1 MGGACPSRAPPTPS
15 VEGSRAPPPPLV
27 GGWYRDG
34 RNWVHVEVNVVITD
48 GVGGGLR
55 GSGTMPAADV
65 MVVHFDHLPNR
76 PVQGHIQ
83 HGEIK
88 WANGKAWLQYKGR
101 GPAVAPWLSMSPGS
115 ASESLSPGP
124 ASESLIVAAPTE
136 LAPQGPHAN
145 PAAGDDDVVDTHHA
159 RAVEALKAG
168 KIGEGRPQGD
178 GSAAV
183 SASQR
188 ARLIANEA
196 GFSKH
201 EPGSA
206 SSASVRT

>member
-65 MVVHFDHLPNR
+65 MVVHFDHLPHR
-76 PVQGHIQ
+76 HVRGDIQ
-83 HGEIK
+83 PNGDIK

-101 GPAVAPWLSMSPGS
+101 GPAAAPWLSMSPGS
-115 ASESLSPGP
+115 ASDSMSPGP

-136 LAPQGPHAN
+136 LARQGPHAN
-145 PAAGDDDVVDTHHA
+145 RAAGDDDVVDTPHDFPNMSQALPALHLCA
-159 RAVEALKAG
+159 RDFQLVGRAKSLTTSSFPLVE
-168 KIGEGRPQGD
+168 
-178 GSAAV
+178 
-183 SASQR
+183 
-188 ARLIANEA
+188 
-196 GFSKH
+196 
-201 EPGSA
+201 
-206 SSASVRT
+206 